1 MKNII
6 FLLIVPIF
14 LTISLMGV
22 DLSKIHPT
30 KIVGGSMQ
38 RTTPTSTTMSK
49 PDRERHVP
57 YKYKQQ
63 KGVPLVQMY
72 RGSSH
77 EKALDAQIAAY
88 KPKAL
93 KNLLV
98 FGGYTKR
105 WLDKNDFKR
114 MVKDISEPRNL
125 VEEFIK
131 LEKKGDIIVR
141 FKDGLT
147 YINIQK

>member
-6 FLLIVPIF
+6 FLLIVP
-14 LTISLMGV
+14 ISLMGV

-63 KGVPLVQMY
+63 RGVPLVQMY
-72 RGSSH
+72 KGGSH

-98 FGGYTKR
+98 FGGYSKR
-105 WLDKNDFKR
+105 WLDKDDFKR

-131 LEKKGDIIVR
+131 LEKQGDIGVR

>member
-1 MKNII
+1 
-6 FLLIVPIF
+6 
-14 LTISLMGV
+14 
-22 DLSKIHPT
+22 
-30 KIVGGSMQ
+30 VGGPVQ
-38 RTTPTSTTMSK
+38 RTIPDSSSMSK

-57 YKYKQQ
+57 YKYKHQR
-63 KGVPLVQMY
+63 GVPLAQMY

-88 KPKAL
+88 KSKAL

-105 WLDKNDFKR
+105 WLNQNDFKR

-125 VEEFIK
+125 VAEFIR
-131 LEKKGDIIVR
+131 LEKKGDIQVR

-147 YINIQK
+147 QIFLYE

>member
-1 MKNII
+1 MKKNSFVLFVLL
-6 FLLIVPIF
+6 FLLSF
-14 LTISLMGV
+14 LSAFC
-22 DLSKIHPT
+22 KIDPR
-30 KIVGGSMQ
+30 KIVGGPVQ
-38 RTTPTSTTMSK
+38 RTIPDSSSMSK

-57 YKYKQQ
+57 YKYKHQR
-63 KGVPLVQMY
+63 GVPLAQMY

-88 KPKAL
+88 KSKAL

-105 WLDKNDFKR
+105 WLNQNDFKR

-125 VEEFIK
+125 VAEFIR
-131 LEKKGDIIVR
+131 LEKKGDIQVR

-147 YINIQK
+147 QIFLYE

>member
-6 FLLIVPIF
+6 FLLIVP
-14 LTISLMGV
+14 ISLMGV

-63 KGVPLVQMY
+63 RGVPLVQMY
-72 RGSSH
+72 KGDSH

-98 FGGYTKR
+98 FGGYSKR
-105 WLDKNDFKR
+105 WLDKDDFKR

-131 LEKKGDIIVR
+131 LEKQGDIGVR

-147 YINIQK
+147 YIKIYK